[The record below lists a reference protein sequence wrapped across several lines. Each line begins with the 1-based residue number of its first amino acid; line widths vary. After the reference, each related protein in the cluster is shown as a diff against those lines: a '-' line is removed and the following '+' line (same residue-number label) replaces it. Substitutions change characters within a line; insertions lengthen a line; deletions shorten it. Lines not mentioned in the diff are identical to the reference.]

1 MSAASPSWRA
11 EVPGLVEIAGPVI
24 VAQVGLMLMHTVDA
38 YVVGGLGSEALAAM
52 SVASTWCLGWIVFGQ
67 GAAAGLDPLLSQAVG
82 AGSEDDRGAALAGG
96 LGWLVL
102 LSVPV
107 VLGHVLAAQG
117 LAALG
122 QHPEIIAPAAAFS
135 RALAPSVPALFLFQ
149 WVRTGLQSRGVTAP
163 VLVAVA
169 IGNVLNLALC
179 LWFVRGLGWGAVG
192 AGAATTFVRW
202 AMLLA
207 LLPLAQPELRAW
219 WRHRRS
225 TLAPQ
230 VLGAVGRV
238 ALPTSVQIATEVWA
252 FNAGTFIVGWL
263 GPAASAAHAVALHLS
278 SLSFMVPL
286 SLGSAAA
293 TRVGQRVGRG
303 GPWAPIAG
311 AALRLAAGWALV
323 GSLVF
328 ALARAPLAGLFLPE
342 ADEAFGLAVALLPFA
357 AAFQLADGMQAV
369 LFGVLRGAGDTRRP
383 MLANLVGYWGLGLP
397 LGAWWSSSSGT
408 PQGLWSGLV
417 LALVVIAVVLAG
429 RLRSVL
435 RTGAVRVRVEDG

>member
-1 MSAASPSWRA
+1 VSAATSSWRD
-11 EVPGLVEIAGPVI
+11 EVVGLTSIAGPVI

-38 YVVGGLGSEALAAM
+38 YVVGGLGSESLAAM
-52 SVASTWCLGWIVFGQ
+52 SVATTWCLGWIVFGQ

-82 AGSEDDRGAALAGG
+82 AGSEEERGAALAGG
-96 LGWLVL
+96 LGWLTL
-102 LSVPV
+102 LAVPV
-107 VLGHVLAAQG
+107 MLGHVFAGQG

-122 QHPEIIAPAAAFS
+122 QHPDVIGPAVAFS

-149 WVRTGLQSRGVTAP
+149 WLRTGLQSRGVTSP

-169 IGNVLNLALC
+169 VGNVLNLALC

-192 AGAATTFVRW
+192 AGAATTCVRW
-202 AMLLA
+202 AMLVA
-207 LLPLAQPELRAW
+207 LVPLARPELAAW

-225 TLAPQ
+225 TWSLP
-230 VLGAVGRV
+230 VLRAVGRV
-238 ALPTSVQIATEVWA
+238 ALPTSLQIATEVWA

-263 GPAASAAHAVALHLS
+263 GPVASAAHAVALHLA

-293 TRVGQRVGRG
+293 TRVGQRVGEG
-303 GPWAPIAG
+303 GTWSPIAG
-311 AALRLAAGWALV
+311 AALRLAASWALV
-323 GSLVF
+323 GSAVF

-342 ADEAFGLAVALLPFA
+342 GDEAFGLAVALLPFA

-383 MLANLVGYWGLGLP
+383 MLANVVGYWGLGLP
-397 LGAWWSSSSGT
+397 LGAWWSWASGT

-417 LALVVIAVVLAG
+417 LALVVIALVLAG
-429 RLRSVL
+429 RLRAVL
-435 RTGAVRVRVEDG
+435 RAGAVRVRVEEG